1 MQYTAFHWCSF
12 TCILNYNTFSLH
24 ANDRPSYNVGTKCN
38 RCTDTNSAKKYMY
51 TLFLKDQYLSTCKVE
66 HVHVYA
72 FPILKMRK
80 INMNIMF
87 AESPPPT

>member
-24 ANDRPSYNVGTKCN
+24 ANDRPSYNEVPIVIDFI
-38 RCTDTNSAKKYMY
+38 CTDTNSAKMYMY

-72 FPILKMRK
+72 FPILKWEK
-80 INMNIMF
+80 
-87 AESPPPT
+87 